1 MGLSFEK
8 STGCR
13 KMDINSNVFYRWGG
27 LTLIKY
33 E

>member
-13 KMDINSNVFYRWGG
+13 KMDINSNVFYRWGV
-27 LTLIKY
+27 TLIKY
-33 E
+33 G

>member
-27 LTLIKY
+27 DIY
-33 E
+33 